1 MLALALALTMT
12 QAACFG
18 SFNLTRTVWKFNK
31 NASGNQ
37 WVQELIFLVLIVV
50 PVYEIAAVVDV
61 LVINTIEFW
70 TGSNPVNAGAGME
83 VGDERIVQLD
93 DGTEA
98 VLVLESADTLR
109 IERAGEVIRVRK
121 DAGTFTTLDGEGNV
135 LSIVREADG
144 GAIERVD
151 ADGVHRVEAWEI
163 AGAGSD
169 LGALRGLA
177 AAAP

>member
-1 MLALALALTMT
+1 MLAIALALTMT

-31 NASGNQ
+31 NVSSNQ
-37 WVQELIFLVLIVV
+37 WVQELVFLVLAIV
-50 PVYEIAAVVDV
+50 PVYSIAALVDV
-61 LVINTIEFW
+61 LVINSIEFW
-70 TGSNPVNAGAGME
+70 TGNNPVNASSME
-83 VGDERIVQLD
+83 IGEERIVQLD

-121 DAGTFTTLDGEGNV
+121 DAGTFITLDAEGNV
-135 LSIVREADG
+135 LSMVREADG

-151 ADGVHRVEAWEI
+151 ANGVHRIEAWEI
-163 AGAGSD
+163 AHAGND
-169 LGALRGLA
+169 PVALQGLA